1 MEIIPH
7 EGINLVSVLRGI
19 LGLSFLVF
27 LSFLISSDKK
37 NIPWKTVIIGLS
49 IQLIIGI
56 SILKVPVIKNT
67 FEKIAN
73 TFITVIESTIEGT
86 SFLFGS
92 LLNNDNN
99 EYIFALNVLP
109 VIIFFSALTSI
120 LYYYGVIQKTV
131 GFFAWGLKNI
141 VKILI

>member
-19 LGLSFLVF
+19 FGLSVLVF
-27 LSFLISSDKK
+27 LSFLISLDKK

-56 SILKVPVIKNT
+56 SILKVPVIKNI

-92 LLNNDNN
+92 LLNKDNN

-120 LYYYGVIQKTV
+120 LYYMELFKKLLVFLLGD
-131 GFFAWGLKNI
+131 
-141 VKILI
+141 

>member
-7 EGINLVSVLRGI
+7 EGINLVSILRGI
-19 LGLSFLVF
+19 LGLSVLVF
-27 LSFLISSDKK
+27 LSFLISLDKK

-56 SILKVPVIKNT
+56 SILKVPVIKNI

-86 SFLFGS
+86 V
-92 LLNNDNN
+92 
-99 EYIFALNVLP
+99 IFN
-109 VIIFFSALTSI
+109 
-120 LYYYGVIQKTV
+120 
-131 GFFAWGLKNI
+131 
-141 VKILI
+141 

>member
-7 EGINLVSVLRGI
+7 EGINLVSILRGI
-19 LGLSFLVF
+19 LGLSVLVF
-27 LSFLISSDKK
+27 LSFLISLDKK

-56 SILKVPVIKNT
+56 SILKVPVIKNI

-120 LYYYGVIQKTV
+120 LYYY
-131 GFFAWGLKNI
+131 
-141 VKILI
+141 KIIC